1 MSVTR
6 LLAIGGF
13 LVALVLFAAV
23 EWAARREG
31 SRIPTLG
38 DVCAKVMQ
46 YEVGPVPVGRI
57 GLFGFWWWVGWHFF
71 AR

>member
-1 MSVTR
+1 MSATR

-13 LVALVLFAAV
+13 AVALLLFAAV

-31 SRIPTLG
+31 SRIPTLAE
-38 DVCAKVMQ
+38 VCGYVMG
-46 YEVGPVPVGRI
+46 YEVGRMPVGRI
-57 GLFGFWWWVGWHFF
+57 GVFGLWWLGWHFF

>member
-1 MSVTR
+1 MTVTR
-6 LLAIGGF
+6 
-13 LVALVLFAAV
+13 VASIVAFVGVFAVFAAV

-38 DVCAKVMQ
+38 DVCGVVLR
-46 YEVGPVPVGRI
+46 YRVGRLPVGR
-57 GLFGFWWWVGWHFF
+57 LAVYGFWWWVGWHFF

>member
-1 MSVTR
+1 MTR

-13 LVALVLFAAV
+13 TVALLLFAAV

-38 DVCAKVMQ
+38 EACAYVMR
-46 YEVGPVPVGRI
+46 YEVGNVPVGRI

>member
-1 MSVTR
+1 MTATR
-6 LLAIGGF
+6 
-13 LVALVLFAAV
+13 VASIAAFVGVFAAV

-38 DVCAKVMQ
+38 DVCGVVLR
-46 YEVGPVPVGRI
+46 YRVGRLPVGR
-57 GLFGFWWWVGWHFF
+57 LAVYGFWWWVGWHFF

>member
-1 MSVTR
+1 MRYV
-6 LLAIGGF
+6 AIAGF
-13 LVALVLFAAV
+13 TVALVLLVVV

-31 SRIPTLG
+31 SRIPTFG
-38 DVCAKVMQ
+38 DVCAYVMR

-57 GLFGFWWWVGWHFF
+57 ALFGFWWWMGWHFF

>member
-1 MSVTR
+1 MSATR

-13 LVALVLFAAV
+13 ALAFALVAVL

-38 DVCAKVMQ
+38 DVCAQVMR
-46 YEVGPVPVGRI
+46 YEVGRVPVGRI
-57 GLFGFWWWVGWHFF
+57 GLFGFWWWLGWHFF

>member
-1 MSVTR
+1 MNATR

-13 LVALVLFAAV
+13 LLAFVLLAV
-23 EWAARREG
+23 IEWAARREG

-38 DVCAKVMQ
+38 DVCALVMR

-57 GLFGFWWWVGWHFF
+57 GLFGFWWWLGWHFF

>member
-1 MSVTR
+1 MSISR
-6 LLAIGGF
+6 LLAIAAF
-13 LVALVLFAAV
+13 TLAAALVASV

-38 DVCAKVMQ
+38 DLCAGVMR
-46 YEVGPVPVGRI
+46 YRVGRVPVGRVAVL
-57 GLFGFWWWVGWHFF
+57 GLWWWLGWHFF